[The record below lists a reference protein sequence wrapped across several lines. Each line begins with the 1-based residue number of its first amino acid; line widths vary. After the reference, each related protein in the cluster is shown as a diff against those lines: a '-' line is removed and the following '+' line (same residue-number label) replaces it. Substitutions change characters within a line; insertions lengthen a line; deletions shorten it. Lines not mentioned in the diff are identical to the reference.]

1 MPDLTQPLDRAAQAL
16 VRALVPQAARRFV
29 LRRLRL
35 LIYRGNGVE
44 CPCCGSRFS
53 RFMPGLSHRATR
65 VCPRC
70 GAQERH
76 RALWLYM
83 RERTDLFH
91 RPQLSILHWAP
102 EYALQRSLSALPNAA
117 YVSADLDGHE
127 ALQHMDMTDVPF
139 KDGAFDL
146 VVCVHVLE
154 HVPDDRKAI
163 REMVR
168 VLKPGGMAL
177 LLVPIVLE
185 QLTRENDPAVVTPE
199 QRREAYW
206 QEDHVR
212 LYGGDFPQRLEEEG
226 FDVTVDGWIRT
237 LDQATLERYGLFPL
251 EDVYVARR
259 RRST

>member
-1 MPDLTQPLDRAAQAL
+1 
-16 VRALVPQAARRFV
+16 
-29 LRRLRL
+29 
-35 LIYRGNGVE
+35 
-44 CPCCGSRFS
+44 
-53 RFMPGLSHRATR
+53 
-65 VCPRC
+65 
-70 GAQERH
+70 
-76 RALWLYM
+76 
-83 RERTDLFH
+83 
-91 RPQLSILHWAP
+91 
-102 EYALQRSLSALPNAA
+102 
-117 YVSADLDGHE
+117 
-127 ALQHMDMTDVPF
+127 MTDVPF